1 MLNDLPFAPLLYM
14 KSVRYDSLLEKVKLL
29 CESVESGTGV
39 VRTASNL
46 LLSSL
51 KRQIYQETKK
61 SYNLKAGVPFSSLI
75 HDCNF
80 LIHLPLDAMSNH
92 C

>member
-51 KRQIYQETKK
+51 KRQIY
-61 SYNLKAGVPFSSLI
+61 
-75 HDCNF
+75 
-80 LIHLPLDAMSNH
+80 
-92 C
+92 